1 MCRKCWKVEVGAG
14 GESGHQGEV
23 GALRVWLHLKK
34 MGRKE
39 AGIPEGS
46 DRVQGQDS
54 SNWRKTRSFLSDI
67 LGYLKREVC
76 SIGKINR
83 CFQREIRVHL
93 IEKLGY
99 SYL

>member
-1 MCRKCWKVEVGAG
+1 M
-14 GESGHQGEV
+14 
-23 GALRVWLHLKK
+23 WLHLKK